1 MSLPAN
7 RTYVI
12 VAGRNYNPSTNGNAA
27 VKFQGSVAGGSSAIT
42 LTNFNGVNPIASL
55 SGMSATFGMT
65 SAAVI
70 GPGFTGIVGIGS
82 FTGGGGGS
90 AARIFTSGT
99 SSITGTFDFY
109 VFNKAIPSSLDSPVT
124 SIHILSAPG
133 ACTATF
139 SNSDS
144 IAFPANSLSTGGIY
158 DYTIQSMTGHS
169 PGSILGRG
177 TDSRSL
183 MV

>member
-55 SGMSATFGMT
+55 SGMSASFGMT
-65 SAAVI
+65 SAGVI
-70 GPGFTGIVGIGS
+70 GPGLTGIVGISS
-82 FTGGGGGS
+82 FTGGGGTS
-90 AARIFTSGT
+90 PARIFVSGT
-99 SSITGTFDFY
+99 CSITGTFDFY

-124 SIHILSAPG
+124 SIHILAAPG

-139 SNSDS
+139 SNG
-144 IAFPANSLSTGGIY
+144 GGI
-158 DYTIQSMTGHS
+158 IFLC
-169 PGSILGRG
+169 GS
-177 TDSRSL
+177 S
-183 MV
+183 